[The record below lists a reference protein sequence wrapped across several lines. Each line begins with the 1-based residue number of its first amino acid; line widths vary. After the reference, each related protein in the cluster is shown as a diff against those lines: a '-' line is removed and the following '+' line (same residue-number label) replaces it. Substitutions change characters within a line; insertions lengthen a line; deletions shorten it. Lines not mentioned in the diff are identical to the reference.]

1 MVIWKVTPSA
11 VDRFS
16 GAARVGREASRRAQL
31 STSELQ
37 RQLRVDG
44 AVESE
49 LVSPLPGVGDGRAAR
64 RLIYDEF
71 HKLINCVV
79 GHLKTRSN
87 NQFVVAANVGIALR
101 KSLVASVGANLFAK
115 LAKLITSCSLVLT
128 ALGV

>member
-1 MVIWKVTPSA
+1 MTPNA
-11 VDRFS
+11 LDRFS

-49 LVSPLPGVGDGRAAR
+49 LVSPLPGVCRLCGDGRAAR

-101 KSLVASVGANLFAK
+101 KSLVALVGANLFAK

>member
-1 MVIWKVTPSA
+1 MTV
-11 VDRFS
+11 S
-16 GAARVGREASRRAQL
+16 GAARIGREASWRAPL

-49 LVSPLPGVGDGRAAR
+49 LVSPLPGVCRLCGDGRAR

-87 NQFVVAANVGIALR
+87 NQFVVANVGIASR
-101 KSLVASVGANLFAK
+101 KSLVALVGANLFAK

>member
-1 MVIWKVTPSA
+1 MPST
-11 VDRFS
+11 VC
-16 GAARVGREASRRAQL
+16 GAARTGREASWRAQP

-49 LVSPLPGVGDGRAAR
+49 LVSPLPGECRLCGDGRAAR

-87 NQFVVAANVGIALR
+87 NQFVVANAGIALR
-101 KSLVASVGANLFAK
+101 KSLVALVGANLFAK